1 MKRVNAK
8 AIALALALAGLGG
21 TTGCPGAAATNV
33 LRVNEA
39 ERMRASLG
47 PESRRDVQSLAPQVF
62 AAADAELR
70 LAKEAQA
77 RNDSTGAELHAER
90 SLAMYNQAIA
100 LARLARAAQDEAT
113 ANAALTTATEQAQR
127 LAADRKAIDHE
138 ADDLEKKL
146 RVAREA
152 QQPPSSGPADP
163 ERERARVVAAQAL
176 VTQARL
182 LCGAARLVSAQAPGL
197 GDAETAVA
205 ALEASK
211 TAVAIDPAA
220 RARAACLGSLTK
232 ARRAAGEGA
241 DQADTLLGELS
252 QASASGSGAAQAQVQ
267 GAAQANA
274 KRGADLAPARDERG
288 VVVTLRSA
296 FKGDK
301 LTPEAEASLK
311 DLGRVGAAHPTFAV
325 QVVLHDAQA
334 PSAAETSANQ
344 KRGEAIT
351 AALTS
356 SGVAAAKL
364 KVEQAGARAPIVD
377 PKDAR
382 HRDRNARIEIVFIPS
397 GK

>member
-1 MKRVNAK
+1 MKSFAIV
-8 AIALALALAGLGG
+8 IALVVG
-21 TTGCPGAAATNV
+21 TGCAGAGASNMI
-33 LRVNEA
+33 RVNEA
-39 ERMRASLG
+39 ERMRASISDPRSG
-47 PESRRDVQSLAPQVF
+47 DVQSLAPQVF

-77 RNDSTGAELHAER
+77 AGDTTGAELHAER
-90 SLAMYNQAIA
+90 ALAMYNQAIA
-100 LARLARAAQDEAT
+100 LARLARATQDEAS
-113 ANAALTTATEQAQR
+113 ANEALARASEQGQKMT
-127 LAADRKAIDHE
+127 ADRKAIDHE

-152 QQPPSSGPADP
+152 QLPPSSGPADP
-163 ERERARVVAAQAL
+163 ERERARVVAAHSL

-182 LCGAARLVSAQAPGL
+182 LCSAARLVSPQAPGL
-197 GDAETAVA
+197 TDAETAVTT
-205 ALEASK
+205 LEKQIDVSK
-211 TAVAIDPAA
+211 TPFTIDPAA

-241 DQADTLLGELS
+241 DQADTLLAELS
-252 QASASGSGAAQAQVQ
+252 QASAAPSPASGGTGGASASAP
-267 GAAQANA
+267 AA

-288 VVVTLRSA
+288 VVVTMRSA

-311 DLGRVGAAHPTFAV
+311 DLGRVGAAHPTFVV

-344 KRGEAIT
+344 KRGEAIV
-351 AALTS
+351 AALTAG
-356 SGVAAAKL
+356 GVPAAKL
-364 KVEQAGARAPIVD
+364 KVEQAGARAPVVD

-382 HRDRNARIEIVFIPS
+382 HRERNARVEVVFVS
-397 GK
+397 LGK